1 MAQTLLPVSPVSESR
16 TTAELIL
23 PPELTIY
30 NVAELRTAWRNWLD
44 AALTHAGTG
53 PGAPCRADGA
63 AVCEVD
69 AAGLQ
74 LLLAL
79 SNQLAGLG
87 QELRVHH
94 PSAALLRA
102 CDTLGLSA
110 LIADDGVTGKNV

>member
-1 MAQTLLPVSPVSESR
+1 M
-16 TTAELIL
+16 TAELVL
-23 PPELTIY
+23 PNELTIY
-30 NVAELRTAWRNWLD
+30 HVAELRAAWRSWLD
-44 AALTHAGTG
+44 ASPARAGTG
-53 PGAPCRADGA
+53 PWGPCRADGA
-63 AVCEVD
+63 AVHEVD

-87 QELRVHH
+87 QEFRVCR

-110 LIADDGVTGKNV
+110 LLADHGVTGKNV